1 MIQEMDLSAIITSF
15 LLIATSDGPLQE
27 NDQNIINNFI
37 NKQYRSGNVIRREMS
52 PDFIVKN
59 AVGTLNTTNPHVRYG
74 FFSALFG
81 LDSSTQ
87 DEVVSLWNTL
97 AGNSKTRE
105 EVSNALYT
113 KVFIYHDFN

>member
-27 NDQNIINNFI
+27 NDQKIINNFI